1 MATKLKHLKVTSVD
15 FVDEGA
21 NPDAHIRLYKR
32 RDEAAAEPGTDDP
45 NSDGAGF
52 FKRLSSSLAKMF
64 GLAQEPESAETE
76 VQKNSASF
84 DEAYGEAKERR
95 VCDEVWDVCLA
106 LNQSLCSILGDGAL
120 DGAAARTAM
129 LESLEEFDSVAK
141 DSIEQWSAGKTAN
154 VVLKNVPM
162 DDATRAL
169 AKAAV
174 DALNEQI
181 EKHGHCENDDVTKDT
196 ATKKDGD
203 KPEGEDDM
211 KIDKSKMTPAERA
224 FYEEIEKRY
233 GTDEA
238 GTPAGQTPPPAE
250 GTPAPAAPAEAGT
263 PAPADTGV
271 AKSANPNPNPAP
283 GYAPIDPRVQV
294 ELDSLRKFR
303 ESYEDREL
311 HDVAKRY
318 TLIGKKED
326 ELFPVLKS
334 MKAAGGTAY
343 DTYVAALDEAVK
355 FAESSGTFKE
365 IGKRGGEAPD
375 AWARAEAKAAE
386 IMKSKNVT
394 KAQAIDEVLL
404 NDPALRAECEK
415 EG

>member
-32 RDEAAAEPGTDDP
+32 RDEAAAEPGTEDP

-250 GTPAPAAPAEAGT
+250 GTPAPA
-263 PAPADTGV
+263 DTGV

-283 GYAPIDPRVQV
+283 GYAPIDPRVQA

-326 ELFPVLKS
+326 ELFPILKS
-334 MKAAGGTAY
+334 MKAAGGNAY
-343 DTYVAALDEAVK
+343 DSYIAVLDESMK
-355 FAESSGTFKE
+355 LAESSGTFSE

-375 AWARAEAKAAE
+375 AWTRAEAKAAE
-386 IMKSKNVT
+386 IMKSKNIT
-394 KAQAIDEVLL
+394 KAQALDEVLM

-415 EG
+415 ED